1 MCFIFRINYLEEQ
14 IRDIELQSED
24 KRKEVEQRF
33 RESMARLEREKAQE
47 LENCVTRI
55 CALQK
60 ESLEAK
66 EEIKRHQ
73 QTIERLH
80 DLKEKLEF
88 EITDKNDEIQS
99 LKDEIRKLKEIIR
112 LKNEERDAID
122 SSLIEAINHELS
134 FVNNNND
141 HNHQNNNHDIDGE
154 MYSSIHLEFQQQL
167 QMLKDE
173 NKTLKENNEEL
184 TAQLLNNHLIEGK
197 SLLKEGEA
205 ISSLAS
211 EISDLNLEQ
220 VNIYNDY

>member
-1 MCFIFRINYLEEQ
+1 
-14 IRDIELQSED
+14 
-24 KRKEVEQRF
+24 
-33 RESMARLEREKAQE
+33 MARLEREKAQE
-47 LENCVTRI
+47 LENCVSRI
-55 CALQK
+55 CSLQK
-60 ESLEAK
+60 ESIEAK

-73 QTIERLH
+73 QTIERLQ
-80 DLKEKLEF
+80 DVREKLEI
-88 EITDKNDEIQS
+88 EIHDKSDEIQS
-99 LKDEIRKLKEIIR
+99 LKNEIRKLKEIIR

-134 FVNNNND
+134 IERNHHNLFVNNNN
-141 HNHQNNNHDIDGE
+141 NNNNHDHHNNHHSINHDIDNE
-154 MYSSIHLEFQQQL
+154 MYSSIHSELEQQL
-167 QMLKDE
+167 RILKDE

-220 VNIYNDY
+220 V